1 MRELQR
7 YMRNGRC
14 CFICIEYVNETTRSE
29 LGHRCR
35 LYSMATGAFCM
46 IEQNLSSMPVRRW
59 SERSPDGVGTVRS
72 VHSKDGDEPV
82 IAGEISY

>member
-14 CFICIEYVNETTRSE
+14 CFIYIEYVNETTRSE
-29 LGHRCR
+29 LGLRCR

-46 IEQNLSSMPVRRW
+46 IEQNLSSMLVRRC
-59 SERSPDGVGTVRS
+59 SECSLDGVGTVQS
-72 VHSKDGDEPV
+72 VYSWIGDEPM
-82 IAGEISY
+82 IAG